1 MKKTITLT
9 LSLVFVI
16 ALIITQTGCSGK
28 TEPVS
33 KTSYYMDTICEITIY
48 DMDDMSQDAAAS
60 AIDDAFSLCAD
71 LEGLISMTKE
81 ESDIYKVNHAKGT
94 PVKCSPETIEVV
106 KMGIDYGDLSEGL
119 FDITIGKVSDLWD
132 FHGEGKKLPDRSAVK
147 AALDDVDYKTI
158 HISGN
163 TITMANPKAEINLG
177 GIGKGFVADKAA
189 AKLQELGVTSA
200 IVNFGGN
207 IVTIGDK
214 DGTPFKIGV
223 EHPFSDQNGIIGSVN
238 VKDAVVVTSG
248 TYERYIQVNGK
259 KYHHILDVNTGY
271 PVKTDVTGVSLVGK
285 IGHSAQ
291 CDALSTICLILGVD
305 DGLRLIENT
314 PGVEAVFIDKD
325 GKTHTS
331 SGMKFDKI

>member
-60 AIDDAFSLCAD
+60 VIDDAFSLCAD

-223 EHPFSDQNGIIGSVN
+223 EQPFSDQNGIIGSVDA
-238 VKDAVVVTSG
+238 KDAVVVTSG

-271 PVKTDVTGVSLVGK
+271 PVNTDVTGVSLVGK
-285 IGHSAQ
+285 IGNSAQ

-305 DGLRLIENT
+305 DGLKLIENT